1 MSPRTREG
9 QCRRLGPRHPESAA
23 GSACLQGRRP
33 RVREKGLPALLQC
46 PRGQRASSWWEGLGR
61 PLSREQVGR
70 DHSEKP
76 RRDFRASPSTR
87 FNLKFQ
93 QRDIKTRFRQIIHY
107 QDAHTFEMKNIK
119 RHIFSRCGGQSAG
132 CEPHPGAHAAS
143 PSSPPAPRPLNASAA
158 LTSLLVTGGIGKTA
172 SRLLCGLSP
181 WGLGPQCFLRPAL
194 RRSCQPPPA
203 GWGWGGTNTQEEAD
217 RQRPSLPRAALKR
230 AAAASSA
237 GQPCSLSSGTSA
249 PTAPTHYGHMSGRA
263 PAPRERLGLHLF

>member
-1 MSPRTREG
+1 MQFLEVTSLQAGLLKCEPEDQGGPVQEAGPPAPRVSCRIRLSPGEEAEG
-9 QCRRLGPRHPESAA
+9 QGEGPSCPAA
-23 GSACLQGRRP
+23 VPPGAEGIELVGRTGKASEQRAG
-33 RVREKGLPALLQC
+33 VVVSLPA
-46 PRGQRASSWWEGLGR
+46 A
-61 PLSREQVGR
+61 
-70 DHSEKP
+70 
-76 RRDFRASPSTR
+76 
-87 FNLKFQ
+87 NL
-93 QRDIKTRFRQIIHY
+93 TL
-107 QDAHTFEMKNIK
+107 ELM
-119 RHIFSRCGGQSAG
+119 
-132 CEPHPGAHAAS
+132 AAS